1 MGAQVADSKDL
12 TETDRE
18 SLFERITDPRFK
30 GRTAWAI
37 AEVQA
42 SDIDKT
48 NILRASL
55 TAMARAVHELPER
68 PDCVLVDGCNRPP
81 ELLRLG
87 EEWTRGSKAAELA
100 KNDVKQ
106 HKLAKFF
113 GAIKRPEPSPEGP
126 WRPGHVE
133 AVIDGDARVPS
144 VSAASILAKVRRD
157 RLMSELD
164 ARFPVYG
171 FAAHKG
177 YGTAAHMEAIRRHGV
192 CQEHR
197 RSFAP
202 IKEFL
207 EQSAAAD
214 DTATPTVGRGA
225 VLRALG
231 AHTPEAPSRLRDGA
245 S

>member
-1 MGAQVADSKDL
+1 
-12 TETDRE
+12 
-18 SLFERITDPRFK
+18 
-30 GRTAWAI
+30 
-37 AEVQA
+37 
-42 SDIDKT
+42 
-48 NILRASL
+48 
-55 TAMARAVHELPER
+55 
-68 PDCVLVDGCNRPP
+68 
-81 ELLRLG
+81 
-87 EEWTRGSKAAELA
+87 
-100 KNDVKQ
+100 
-106 HKLAKFF
+106 
-113 GAIKRPEPSPEGP
+113 
-126 WRPGHVE
+126 
-133 AVIDGDARVPS
+133 
-144 VSAASILAKVRRD
+144 
-157 RLMSELD
+157 MSELD

-231 AHTPEAPSRLRDGA
+231 AHTPEAPSRKRQGEVSVDEGPEATPEKKRLLQKSTQARRATARG
-245 S
+245 